1 MKKYEFDYYE
11 KCHYAYLMS
20 CIDAIRTLCIMLC
33 PMAPHI
39 ASELW
44 DRLSQYDTTMVW
56 CGIV

>member
-1 MKKYEFDYYE
+1 MN
-11 KCHYAYLMS
+11 KCHDAYLMP
-20 CIDAIRTLCIMLC
+20 CIDAVRTLCIMLC

-44 DRLSQYDTTMVW
+44 DRLSQYDTNMVW